1 MTETPETM
9 PASQSPETSL
19 TTALKQEA
27 FRLGFDLAGATQPR
41 TPPRIDRF
49 EQWLA
54 DGFAGQMDYMAER
67 ADAYRHPRHV
77 LPEVRS
83 LLMLGVNYR
92 TCEPREPGPGQGTV
106 SRYAWGL
113 DYHDVIHDRLRQLVR
128 FHKQLVPDGVA
139 RGVVD
144 TAPLLEREFAQLAG
158 LGWIGKNTML
168 INQRFGSWLFLAAL
182 LTTEKL
188 DYDEPFAED
197 HCGTCRACLD
207 ACPTGALVEPHR
219 VDARRCLSY
228 LTIESKEAMPE
239 QFREAAGSR
248 LFGCDACQQAC
259 PFNRDTPCTE
269 EPSFQAAEG
278 MNPVELAELFS
289 LDEPG
294 FRERFRHTPLWRL
307 KREGIL
313 RNATV
318 VLDNVHRDRR

>member
-1 MTETPETM
+1 MKDEPI
-9 PASQSPETSL
+9 PETSL

-27 FRLGFDLAGATQPR
+27 FRLGFDLAGVTEAK
-41 TPPRIDRF
+41 TPPGIDRF
-49 EQWLA
+49 ERWLD

-67 ADAYRHPRHV
+67 ADAYRHPQHV
-77 LPEVRS
+77 LPGVRS
-83 LLMLGVNYR
+83 LMMLGVNYC
-92 TCEPREPGPGQGTV
+92 TCEPCEPGPGQGSV

-128 FHKQLVPDGVA
+128 FHKQQAPEAAA

-168 INQRFGSWLFLAAL
+168 INKQFGSWLFLAAL

-188 DYDEPFAED
+188 DYDEPFAND

-219 VDARRCLSY
+219 VDSRRCLSY
-228 LTIESKEAMPE
+228 LSVESKEVMPE
-239 QFREAAGSR
+239 KFREAAEGR

-259 PFNRDTPCTE
+259 PFNGRTPCTE
-269 EPSFQAAEG
+269 EPSFQPAEG
-278 MNPVELAELFS
+278 MNPVELADLFS
-289 LDEPG
+289 LDETG
-294 FRERFRHTPLWRL
+294 FRERFRRTPLWRS

-318 VLDNVHRDRR
+318 VLDNARRNNG